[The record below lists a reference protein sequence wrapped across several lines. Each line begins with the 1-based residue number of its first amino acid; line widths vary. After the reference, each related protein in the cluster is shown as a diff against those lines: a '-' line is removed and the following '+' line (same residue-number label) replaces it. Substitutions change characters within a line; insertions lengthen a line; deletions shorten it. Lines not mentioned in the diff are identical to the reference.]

1 MTTEQ
6 LTPYQNLSANLDRL
20 GVPEFRMSLYAPQE
34 LIPFVNRMRQKTLNQ
49 FEEII
54 EMIKEPLRRNE

>member
-1 MTTEQ
+1 MVTEQ
-6 LTPYQNLSANLDRL
+6 LTPYQNLTANLGAL

-34 LIPFVNRMRQKTLNQ
+34 LIPFVDRMRQKALNQ

-54 EMIKEPLRRNE
+54 KIINEPLRRNE